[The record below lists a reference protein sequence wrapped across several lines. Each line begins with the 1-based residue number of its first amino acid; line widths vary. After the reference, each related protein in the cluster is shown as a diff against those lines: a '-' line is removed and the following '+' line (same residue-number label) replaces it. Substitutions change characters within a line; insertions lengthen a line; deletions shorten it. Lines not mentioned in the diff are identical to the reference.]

1 MADYT
6 RLFAISASGLS
17 LERLR
22 LEVAA
27 ANFANAHAT
36 EGVNGRPFT
45 PLRVVAKSVDSGFE
59 AKLNGSGNL
68 PPSALQGVGEVEVR
82 SVQAG
87 PRLNYDPGNPA
98 ADSRGFV
105 AESPVNPVEEMLT
118 VLSSVR
124 AFQANVRVLNA
135 AKSMALKALEIGDSR
150 SS

>member
-6 RLFAISASGLS
+6 RVFAISASGLS

-27 ANFANAHAT
+27 TNFANAHAT
-36 EGVNGRPFT
+36 SGANGRPFT
-45 PLRVVAKSVDSGFE
+45 PLRVVARAADAGFE
-59 AKLNGSGNL
+59 AKLTGTGTV
-68 PPSALQGVGEVEVR
+68 PPLLQGVGDVEVR

-87 PRLNYDPGNPA
+87 PRLEYDPGNPA
-98 ADSRGFV
+98 ADDRGFV
-105 AESPVNPVEEMLT
+105 SLSPVNPVEEMLT